1 MGYASGRPPS
11 RIEIQP
17 YKLAWLP
24 CMAASTIA
32 VKPNPTARP
41 QPPACPHGRP
51 HSGPPARKVDRTPA
65 RPPACTTARPHG
77 THPPARH
84 PPARPEPGRNL
95 T

>member
-41 QPPACPHGRP
+41 QPLACPHGRP

-65 RPPACTTARPHG
+65 ETPLPLKTEYPVPCPRHRPLYR
-77 THPPARH
+77 
-84 PPARPEPGRNL
+84 
-95 T
+95 